1 MYKIK
6 LTNEPSGS
14 TRTIKFAERASAEL
28 FIEEL
33 PKRLPIGSRVK
44 IDADLLG
51 IRGYVG
57 GLLK

>member
-1 MYKIK
+1 MYNIK
-6 LTNEPSGS
+6 LTNEPTGS
-14 TRTIKFAERASAEL
+14 VRTIKFADRASAEV
-28 FIEEL
+28 FIDEL

-51 IRGYVG
+51 INGYVS